1 VGSNVTT
8 KKVYAIHEHNLRSS
22 VDKSAYETQVG
33 EAIKNLRVPGLLH
46 AYHLKSFKGK
56 REGFYAVL
64 WIFESEDAIVQNFGT
79 PENPKWPADWLHYEN
94 DVLAQFIDEHP
105 DKIDFSDYE
114 AITEA
119 DY

>member
-1 VGSNVTT
+1 MSS

-22 VDKSAYETQVG
+22 ANKVAHETQIG
-33 EAIKNLRVPGLLH
+33 EAIKNLRVPGLLR
-46 AYHLKSFKGK
+46 ARHLKAFKGK
-56 REGFYAVL
+56 RQGSYAVL

-94 DVLAQFIDEHP
+94 GVLAQFIDEHP

-114 AITEA
+114 AIMEA